1 MATKRSTPPASAAA
15 ASIVGAIERS
25 MGVIEFKPD
34 GTIVRANDLFLAVVG
49 YALEDIQGRH
59 HRIFVKPEV
68 ATQQAYQDFWANL
81 ASGQVVGGQFERVT
95 KNGNSVWLEAT
106 YNPLQDE
113 RGKLVGVV
121 KFATDVTE
129 QVRSNQKSA
138 AVIKAIDQSQAM
150 IEFNPQGHVLQ
161 ANPVFLQVMGYT
173 AEELAGKHHALFT
186 EPEYAASDA
195 YRHFWSDLR
204 SGKAFSGEFKRLG
217 KGGKEVWLQA
227 SYSPTFGSDGK
238 VTGVVKVA
246 SDITEAKQLN
256 MANAGKIAA
265 IERSMGVIE
274 FELDG
279 TIVHANAP
287 FLAVVGYS
295 QDEVEGQHHRL
306 FVKPEEAESAAYA
319 AFWESLSA
327 GNVVPGQFERVTKDG
342 RTVWLEATYNPI
354 LDLNGRTVRVVKFA
368 TDITDK
374 FEAAQQVAENA
385 RELEAAL
392 EQAREAEQMREE
404 LDRTLQEMSTP
415 VTPIWDE
422 ILLLPLV
429 GVVDSTRTDD
439 VMRKTLTRINETQS
453 KVFIL
458 DISGVPAVD
467 TAVANQLIK
476 ITKATRL
483 MGCETIISGLSPS
496 IAHTMVDLGV
506 DVGDV
511 RTTATLRD
519 AFRISLRQVGA
530 LARMGLEHTGDARSS
545 ERHGGWAS
553 QPSLS

>member
-1 MATKRSTPPASAAA
+1 MADKISNLTTFSVAS
-15 ASIVGAIERS
+15 SIVAAIERS

-49 YALEDIQGRH
+49 YTQAEIQGRH
-59 HRIFVKPEV
+59 HRIFVQPEE
-68 ATQQAYQDFWANL
+68 AAQRAYQDFWSRL
-81 ASGQVVGGQFERVT
+81 SSGQVVPGQFERVT
-95 KNGNSVWLEAT
+95 KRGRTVWLEAT
-106 YNPLQDE
+106 YNPLLDE
-113 RGKLVGVV
+113 RGKVVGVV
-121 KFATDVTE
+121 KFATDITA
-129 QVRSNQKSA
+129 QVQSNHKSA
-138 AVIKAIDQSQAM
+138 ALVKAIDQSQIM
-150 IEFNPQGHVLQ
+150 IEFDLRGNVLE

-173 AEELAGKHHALFT
+173 AAELAGKHHSFFT

-195 YRHFWSDLR
+195 YRCFWSDLC
-204 SGKAFSGEFKRLG
+204 SGKLFTGEYKRLG

-227 SYSPTFGSDGK
+227 AYSPTVGSDGK

-246 SDITEAKQLN
+246 SDITEAKKLN
-256 MANAGKIAA
+256 LANSGKIAA

-274 FELDG
+274 FEPDG
-279 TIVHANAP
+279 MILHANAV

-295 QDEVEGQHHRL
+295 EDEIKGRHHRL

-319 AFWESLSA
+319 AFWESLAA

-342 RTVWLEATYNPI
+342 RAVWLEATYNPI

-374 FEAAQQVAENA
+374 FEAAQQVADNA
-385 RELEAAL
+385 RELQVAL
-392 EQAREAEQMREE
+392 QQTREAERMREE

-429 GVVDSTRTDD
+429 GVVDSSRADD
-439 VMRKTLTRINETQS
+439 VMRKVLTRITETRS

-458 DISGVPAVD
+458 DISGVPTVD
-467 TAVANQLIK
+467 EAAANQLIR

-496 IAHTMVDLGV
+496 IANTIVNLGIV
-506 DVGDV
+506 VGEV
-511 RTTATLRD
+511 RTTANLRD
-519 AFRISLRQVGA
+519 AFRISLQQVGS
-530 LARMGLEHTGDARSS
+530 LAQLGLKNSGNARGSD
-545 ERHGGWAS
+545 RLGT
-553 QPSLS
+553 